1 MRALPASSL
10 LRMLV
15 SVTGAAGGAG
25 TPHEGAVS
33 AAVGRWRKCQHRA
46 GRPVVFL
53 YRRGG
58 ARPPF
63 PRHQAIQGNR
73 ARAALTGISSFRAPR
88 NGELGMTSKGG
99 EPIDLLRRRFECRC
113 RRDRFERR
121 LSDLLD
127 PLGPDE
133 AEFAARRLGN

>member
-1 MRALPASSL
+1 MPALSASPL
-10 LRMLV
+10 FRMPV

-33 AAVGRWRKCQHRA
+33 AAVGRWRKYQQRA
-46 GRPVVFL
+46 GRPGVFL

-63 PRHQAIQGNR
+63 HRHQAVQGNR

-88 NGELGMTSKGG
+88 NGELGMTIKGIG
-99 EPIDLLRRRFECRC
+99 A
-113 RRDRFERR
+113 DRATSPPVRMPAPPR
-121 LSDLLD
+121 PARTPPTTD
-127 PLGPDE
+127 PPPGASRPRH
-133 AEFAARRLGN
+133 A